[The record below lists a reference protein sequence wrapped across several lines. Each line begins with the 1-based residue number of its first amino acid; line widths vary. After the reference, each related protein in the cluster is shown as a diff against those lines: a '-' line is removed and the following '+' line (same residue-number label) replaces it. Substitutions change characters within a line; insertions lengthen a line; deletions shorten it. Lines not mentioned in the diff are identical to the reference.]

1 MTQEEK
7 DLKKKEDDAKA
18 AAVLNSGEGATT
30 TNLNPA
36 PVIKDK
42 DKKDE
47 FVQIKRSDFDRM
59 MGQMEKQSKDIELL
73 YKTADK
79 SRLAKEMDKDGE
91 NLVKQAKVSV
101 WEDTNDFIVGWK
113 LITNKCEVIMG
124 KWIEEQTVNVIFDNG
139 KTMTVPLL
147 EFYRRTLK
155 KVPADIISRD
165 EKSDEITKKKS
176 TIFKLQFDNGK
187 TLLIDSTFVN

>member
-1 MTQEEK
+1 MTLTPEEK
-7 DLKKKEDDAKA
+7 KKKEEEEA
-18 AAVLNSGEGATT
+18 AAKLAAEG
-30 TNLNPA
+30 NQVGVNIPS
-36 PVIKDK
+36 KGK
-42 DKKDE
+42 EKDE

-124 KWIEEQTVNVIFDNG
+124 KWIEEQTVNVTFDNG

-155 KVPADIISRD
+155 KVPADIISRSED
-165 EKSDEITKKKS
+165 INEVTKKKS
-176 TIFKLQFDNGK
+176 IVFKLQFDNGK

>member
-7 DLKKKEDDAKA
+7 DLKKKEDEAKLA
-18 AAVLNSGEGATT
+18 AEAGLNQGEGA
-30 TNLNPA
+30 PSA
-36 PVIKDK
+36 KDK
-42 DKKDE
+42 DKDKEKKDD

-79 SRLAKEMDKDGE
+79 TRLAKEMDKGGE
-91 NLVKQAKVSV
+91 NLIKQAKVSV
-101 WEDTNDFIVGWK
+101 WENSDDMVVGWK

-124 KWIEEQTVNVIFDNG
+124 KWIEEQTVNVTFDNG

-155 KVPADIISRD
+155 KIPGDIVSRKEEMD
-165 EKSDEITKKKS
+165 ELTKKT
-176 TIFKLQFDNGK
+176 TIFFKLQFENGK